1 MEKQI
6 TVFNIVY
13 KLMGFFDNKICL
25 KKYRNKSLRY
35 SRLINFQVAEPTD
48 MYGKLNKN
56 LPNKRMR

>member
-13 KLMGFFDNKICL
+13 KLMSFFDNKICL
-25 KKYRNKSLRY
+25 KKYRNKSLKY
-35 SRLINFQVAEPTD
+35 SRLINFQVVEPMG

-56 LPNKRMR
+56 LPNKPTR